1 MTGNSAQQGPSQG
14 RHRLILLV
22 LRYGLCAA
30 AIVWLVMTVPWHDH
44 VRLNDARRTRVRLI
58 AQRGGEFV
66 VEQDG
71 REQVLAAEQVHWI
84 RAAGRS
90 VPDIEYGI
98 RSVVR
103 NSDKLKALWAVLLF
117 APVPLLAAVR
127 LVWMLRIADVG
138 ISWWNSV
145 ILTFAGNFFNFAL
158 PGMTG
163 GDVVKAYYITRLT
176 TRKTEAVTT
185 VLLDRVIGLTSFVA
199 MAAIMI
205 LLTRNPAEFADL
217 ALMLA
222 AILLG
227 LAALAVVVFSR
238 RIRRRLHLREILQR
252 LPMASQLERVA
263 QATLAMRQRK
273 LLVGLALLITFLLQ
287 SIVIVSAIVMA
298 DALRMQVRFGFFF
311 IYIAIGFV
319 IAAIPITPPQAIG
332 IMEFFYV
339 QVFTSGGENS
349 ASQALAL
356 AVAVRLIQLVW
367 ALPGILVPLTGGP
380 RPQSAELRATSQAA
394 AEGTDG
400 ALTPE
405 VSKTVLKP

>member
-1 MTGNSAQQGPSQG
+1 MTADRPVQTPL
-14 RHRLILLV
+14 RPCHRLILAL

-30 AIVWLVMTVPWHDH
+30 AVVWLVMTVPWHDH
-44 VRLNDARRTRVRLI
+44 VRLNDAGHTRVRLI
-58 AQRGGEFV
+58 TQRDGEFV
-66 VEQDG
+66 VAQDRQERVFSADRIHHVCVG
-71 REQVLAAEQVHWI
+71 
-84 RAAGRS
+84 GRS
-90 VPDIEYGI
+90 VPEVEYGI
-98 RSVVR
+98 RTVVL
-103 NSDKLKALWAVLLF
+103 NSNKLKALWAVLLF

-127 LVWMLRIADVG
+127 LVWMLRIGGVAL
-138 ISWWNSV
+138 SWWNSL

-176 TRKTEAVTT
+176 ARKTEAITT
-185 VLLDRVIGLTSFVA
+185 VLLDRVIGLTSFVV
-199 MAAIMI
+199 MAALMI

-217 ALMLA
+217 ALPLA
-222 AILLG
+222 GILLG
-227 LAALAVVVFSR
+227 LALLVVLVFSR
-238 RIRRRLHLREILQR
+238 RIRRRLRLRQILER
-252 LPMASQLERVA
+252 LPMAGQLERMA

-273 LLVGLALLITFLLQ
+273 LLVGLALGITFILQ

-298 DALRMQVRFGFFF
+298 DALRMHVRFGFFF

-332 IMEFFYV
+332 VMEFFYV

-380 RPQSAELRATSQAA
+380 QPRRAELEAMRQHVAQCMADVSPPEISKAVSQ
-394 AEGTDG
+394 
-400 ALTPE
+400 P
-405 VSKTVLKP
+405 